1 MRSSRTASTLTTSNR
16 RIRTISAMVAFL
28 LFVELA
34 LSTLLFPGS
43 ASAAGMGHKSL
54 DPVPGTPIVVHR
66 DFVIEFEE
74 PVHRGTGEIEVWK
87 DGGTQAIGTIN
98 VSDTV
103 HVQLDKSGTRVIIKL
118 PQNLQN
124 AIKDDVGQTYYL
136 NIPREAFY
144 SRAKNDPY
152 AGVSYWNFTI
162 KKFELISS
170 PRRPENGQSFVDV
183 DSSPDPLTLEFA
195 FNDNVD
201 PGTGYIRIR
210 RKIDGVIVRA
220 IDVASGVETG
230 DVTIANNVVTVK
242 AGSLAYDTE
251 YYVTIDPGAFVDQH
265 KNPFGGIT
273 NNTTWTFKT
282 EPAPD
287 TQKPKAVSYTPAV
300 NGTLS
305 NLQGDLIIEFDEP
318 VFAAGGFINIRKNT
332 SGQPLF
338 CSIPVSAVTV
348 NEKTVRISP
357 GGYGCGAFENNTQ
370 YTVQIGDTAFRDA
383 SGNYYEGITNWT
395 FRTNQDTTAPAVSSY
410 SPVPGATN
418 VSVGTKTFSILFNE
432 PVQVVPPSATAQLFR
447 TDNPG
452 SSSTL
457 SMAVDSSDNR
467 KVNLTYSGANLAAN
481 TQYSITIPAGAIRDV
496 AGNEFPGILGQ
507 YQWTFRTGGAGAAPV
522 LEKAEMDGSAAIVLT
537 FNVTL
542 SSAHVPLAGNFFVT
556 VNDVYRQVT
565 GVSVNQNRVR
575 LTLASGVAVG
585 QTVRVSYAPDPSSE
599 SRHLQS
605 IDGQKVAAFSNR
617 AVTNT
622 VDTTLPRPESGTVIG
637 NTVVLTFNR
646 SLAPLASNAYLQFTV
661 KWGGQT
667 VTVTAASALGANL
680 SLTVSSPGP
689 MDGAVSVSYTPGSN
703 PIRDVDG
710 NYISAFTDF
719 YVQNPYD
726 TQPPQLTGATASGN
740 KVTLVYSE
748 GLNLNS
754 VPPASSFSV
763 VASNRTVSVIAV
775 AISGN
780 QVELT
785 LSANLTSGETV
796 RVSYAPTNPFL
807 VDLSGNAAPAFSGY
821 LITAGSGTGKAQL
834 VSATVNGTQIKL
846 IYNSALNAGVVP
858 MPSQYAVTV
867 DNAFVTVTNVA
878 VSGSEVTLTLANPV
892 QAGQTVRVSY
902 NNSGQALRDAQNN
915 VLDSF
920 SGMVAT
926 NVTSSLNLGLDYASG
941 DPQKGLVLN
950 NFAVTAEAAR
960 TLSGALG
967 VKYTVDA
974 TKLTGAFNAVRTQPG
989 GIPQRVV
996 FQVPSTQPGA
1006 IVAVPAGVLL
1016 SAKNTVPSGS
1026 FVVEYGGHM
1035 FELPLRALNPSIVP
1049 GGIPSGAQILIR
1061 IESVSASGVT
1071 PALNRAGG
1079 VLVGTPV
1086 EFGVYVVQGTNET
1099 AVTEFDA
1106 YVRRAIAV
1114 PGTTQMNASLTVVR
1128 YDPESGEVIPV
1139 PTRIDRSGTQ
1149 PVLTFMRK
1157 GASIYAVARKASA
1170 ALADMERHWAR
1181 SDVELLSAKFI
1192 VDAKT
1197 GRNFVPN
1204 EAVTRADFAKFIAR
1218 GLGLAS
1224 DRTAASRFRDVGA
1237 NHDYASYIGAASKA
1251 GIVQGDPDGRFRPN
1265 DPITREE
1272 MATMMIR
1279 AITYAE
1285 QQVSLSTA
1293 ALNKFQDRG
1302 RISSWALTSVAGC
1315 VNAGIIRGV
1324 TETRFEP
1331 KNNATRAEAAVMIKR
1346 MLEYVG
1352 FLEK

>member
-1 MRSSRTASTLTTSNR
+1 
-16 RIRTISAMVAFL
+16 MVAFL
-28 LFVELA
+28 LFVELW
-34 LSTLLFPGS
+34 LSSLLFPGS
-43 ASAAGMGHKSL
+43 AAAAGMGHKSL

-542 SSAHVPLAGNFFVT
+542 SSAHVPIPGDFYVT
-556 VNDVYRQVT
+556 VNDAYRQVT

-575 LTLASGVAVG
+575 LTLASGVLVG
-585 QTVRVSYAPDPSSE
+585 QTVRVSYSPDP

-605 IDGQKVAAFSNR
+605 VDGQKVAAFSNR

-622 VDTTLPRPESGTVIG
+622 VDTTLPRPVSGQVTG
-637 NTVVLTFNR
+637 NMVVLTFNR
-646 SLAPLASNAYLQFTV
+646 ALAPLSSNAYQQFTV
-661 KWGGQT
+661 VWGGQVMN
-667 VTVTAASALGANL
+667 VTGASVSGNIL
-680 SLTVSSPGP
+680 SLTLSSTGP
-689 MDGAVSVSYTPGSN
+689 TDGAISVTYTPGTN
-703 PIRDVDG
+703 PIRDQDG
-710 NYISAFTDF
+710 NYVSAFTDF
-719 YVQNPYD
+719 YVRNPYD
-726 TQPPQLTGATASGN
+726 NQPPQLTGVTASGN
-740 KVTLVYSE
+740 KVTLVYNE
-748 GLNLNS
+748 GLRSDS
-754 VPPASSFSV
+754 VPPASSFTV
-763 VASNRTVSVIAV
+763 TASNRTISVTTVAV
-775 AISGN
+775 SGN

-785 LSANLTSGETV
+785 LSSTLTNGTIV
-796 RVSYAPTNPFL
+796 QVSYVPVNPYL
-807 VDLSGNAAPAFSGY
+807 VDLAGNAAPAFSGY
-821 LITAGSGTGKAQL
+821 PVTVAGGKAQL
-834 VSATVNGTQIKL
+834 VSATVNGAQLTL
-846 IYNSALNAGVVP
+846 TYSSALYTGTAP
-858 MPSQYAVTV
+858 LASQYSVTV
-867 DNAFVTVTNVA
+867 DNMVAAVTRVS
-878 VSGSEVTLTLANPV
+878 VSGSQVTLTLANPV
-892 QAGQTVRVSY
+892 RSGQTVRVSY

-920 SGMVAT
+920 SGVTAT
-926 NVTSSLNLGLDYASG
+926 NVTSTVNLGLDYAAG
-941 DPQKGLVLN
+941 DAEKGLVLN
-950 NFAVTAEAAR
+950 YLAVTQGAGQTINGKAA
-960 TLSGALG
+960 

-1006 IVAVPAGVLL
+1006 IVAVPAGALL

-1079 VLVGTPV
+1079 VLVGTLV

-1114 PGTTQMNASLTVVR
+1114 PGTTQLNASLTVVR

-1237 NHDYASYIGAASKA
+1237 NHAYASYIGAASKA